1 MFWLR
6 YWTSPITRSRTV
18 TMPTMTSQSLIF
30 SMAGVPLWRPDELA
44 QMGRDE
50 LALKNYEETL
60 EQVRTLQRDPATY
73 EPLRGLME
81 AVNKLQAESPELYKK
96 LMEQFK

>member
-1 MFWLR
+1 MGA
-6 YWTSPITRSRTV
+6 
-18 TMPTMTSQSLIF
+18 MTFQPLSF
-30 SMAGVPLWRPDELA
+30 SMSGVPLRRPDDLA

-60 EQVRTLQRDPATY
+60 ERVRTLQRDPATY
-73 EPLRGLME
+73 EPMRGLME